1 MIVET
6 DAPGLQVYDAARLD
20 TSPVLGHLGKP
31 YGGHAGIAME
41 PQFWPDAPNQPN
53 FPSITLRPGECFS
66 QTSFFRFIR
75 K

>member
-20 TSPVLGHLGKP
+20 TSPVLGHSGKP
-31 YGGHAGIAME
+31 CVGHAGIAME
-41 PQFWPDAPNQPN
+41 PQIWPDAPNQPN
-53 FPSITLRPGECFS
+53 FPSITLRPEERFS
-66 QTSFFRFIR
+66 QISFFRFTR